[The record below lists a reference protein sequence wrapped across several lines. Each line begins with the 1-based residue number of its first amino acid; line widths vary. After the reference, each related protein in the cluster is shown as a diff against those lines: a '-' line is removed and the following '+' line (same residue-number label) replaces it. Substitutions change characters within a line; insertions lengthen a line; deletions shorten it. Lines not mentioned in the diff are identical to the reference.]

1 MKPLFRLSFTLAL
14 LLIISPLVTPC
25 FSQQRWTKTYGGT
38 QDDYGYS
45 VQQTQDGGYIIAG
58 NTKSFGDTLGDV
70 YLIKTNA
77 YGDTL
82 WTRTYGGAN
91 TDVGRSVQQTQDGG
105 FIVAGYTLSFGAGG
119 ADVWLIKTD
128 VSGDTQWTRTYGG
141 QDYDWG
147 YSVQQTQDGGYI
159 IGGYTGPY
167 GAGLCDFYLI
177 KTNASGD
184 TLWTRTYGGA
194 GDDEGFSVQQTQD
207 GGYIIAGRTSSFGAT
222 GYDVWLVRTNVSGD
236 TLWARRYGWPLY
248 DKGYSVKQTQDGGF
262 IITGWTERG
271 GSVWYVCLIKTN
283 PSGDTLWTKT
293 YGGIISGCE
302 GRSVQQTQDGGY
314 IITGRSGS
322 DVYLIKTDVSGDTL
336 WTRTYGGSSTDE
348 GWAVQQTQDGGYIIV
363 GNTFSFGAGGSD
375 VYLIKTDANGNVG
388 VEETRGS
395 RKKAVV
401 SIKATPNPFTS
412 FTTLPG
418 HSSESFALYDISGR
432 RVGIYKGDRIG
443 SDVSQGVY
451 FLRAEGGEDRPLRIV
466 KVR

>member
-1 MKPLFRLSFTLAL
+1 MEPLFRLFFTLAL
-14 LLIISPLVTPC
+14 LLIISPLVSPG
-25 FSQQRWTKTYGGT
+25 FSQQRWTRTYGGT
-38 QDDYGYS
+38 QYDNGCS

-58 NTKSFGDTLGDV
+58 ITQSFGDTLGDV
-70 YLIKTNA
+70 YLIKTNT

-91 TDVGRSVQQTQDGG
+91 TDVGCSIQQTQDGG
-105 FIVAGYTLSFGAGG
+105 FIVAGYTLSFGVGG

-128 VSGDTQWTRTYGG
+128 VTGDTLWTRTYGG
-141 QDYDWG
+141 QDFDWG

-248 DKGYSVKQTQDGGF
+248 DKGYSVKQTQDGGY
-262 IITGWTERG
+262 IITGWTDLGARLWD
-271 GSVWYVCLIKTN
+271 VYLVKTN
-283 PSGDTLWTKT
+283 SSGDTLWTRT
-293 YGGIISGCE
+293 YGGLRWDE

-314 IITGRSGS
+314 IIAGRSGS
-322 DVYLIKTDVSGDTL
+322 DIYLIKTDVSGDT
-336 WTRTYGGSSTDE
+336 
-348 GWAVQQTQDGGYIIV
+348 
-363 GNTFSFGAGGSD
+363 
-375 VYLIKTDANGNVG
+375 
-388 VEETRGS
+388 
-395 RKKAVV
+395 
-401 SIKATPNPFTS
+401 
-412 FTTLPG
+412 
-418 HSSESFALYDISGR
+418 
-432 RVGIYKGDRIG
+432 
-443 SDVSQGVY
+443 
-451 FLRAEGGEDRPLRIV
+451 
-466 KVR
+466 